1 MHRTLKRLFGLALAA
16 ALTATVGTG
25 AFAAELVIFNSDKR
39 ELYQRY
45 AQEPA
50 VLTVCEDCGGA
61 LQAQDTAAG
70 RWFDTGFTR
79 DCEEGVAY
87 TGLDMLEARTVR
99 VQYAC
104 AGCGASA
111 TAAGYERRWVCYDPD
126 GCAECGGQ
134 RTLQTSEPG
143 EWALTGGWQECSH
156 GHMPYYNDIEESR
169 TVEKTFVCESCGETE
184 TRTDAETRWRCTGEE
199 AAQRKREALYR

>member
-1 MHRTLKRLFGLALAA
+1 MHRTLKRLFVLALAA

-25 AFAAELVIFNSDKR
+25 AFAAELVIFDSDKR

-87 TGLDMLEARTVR
+87 TPPGTNG
-99 VQYAC
+99 
-104 AGCGASA
+104 AGFAMTR
-111 TAAGYERRWVCYDPD
+111 TAAPNAAGRARCKP
-126 GCAECGGQ
+126 A
-134 RTLQTSEPG
+134 
-143 EWALTGGWQECSH
+143 
-156 GHMPYYNDIEESR
+156 SR
-169 TVEKTFVCESCGETE
+169 ASGP
-184 TRTDAETRWRCTGEE
+184 
-199 AAQRKREALYR
+199 

>member
-25 AFAAELVIFNSDKR
+25 AFAAELVIFDSDKR

-50 VLTVCEDCGGA
+50 VLTACEDCGGA

-87 TGLDMLEARTVR
+87 TGLDMLEAPHRAGAVRLRRLRRQRHRRRVRT
-99 VQYAC
+99 
-104 AGCGASA
+104 
-111 TAAGYERRWVCYDPD
+111 
-126 GCAECGGQ
+126 
-134 RTLQTSEPG
+134 
-143 EWALTGGWQECSH
+143 ALG
-156 GHMPYYNDIEESR
+156 
-169 TVEKTFVCESCGETE
+169 
-184 TRTDAETRWRCTGEE
+184 
-199 AAQRKREALYR
+199 LL

>member
-1 MHRTLKRLFGLALAA
+1 M
-16 ALTATVGTG
+16 
-25 AFAAELVIFNSDKR
+25 
-39 ELYQRY
+39 
-45 AQEPA
+45 
-50 VLTVCEDCGGA
+50 
-61 LQAQDTAAG
+61 
-70 RWFDTGFTR
+70 
-79 DCEEGVAY
+79 AY

-143 EWALTGGWQECSH
+143 EWGLTGGWQECTH

>member
-25 AFAAELVIFNSDKR
+25 AFAAELVIFDSDKR

-70 RWFDTGFTR
+70 RWFDTDFTR

-87 TGLDMLEARTVR
+87 TGLDMLQARTVR

-143 EWALTGGWQECSH
+143 EWALTGGWQECTH
-156 GHMPYYNDIEESR
+156 GHMPYYNDIE
-169 TVEKTFVCESCGETE
+169 
-184 TRTDAETRWRCTGEE
+184 
-199 AAQRKREALYR
+199 